1 MLLSGKTALV
11 LDGAD
16 GIGAAIVE
24 SLRAEGAS
32 VVVATLTSA
41 EVAPAFDQASASL
54 GGVDIL
60 VNAISDWDVE
70 APQAWSADRWRELS
84 ERNGA
89 VAVNAAQVALAG
101 LRRPGAVC
109 FISTTWAM
117 ATSPEMGL
125 VGASKAAVGPIA
137 KALALAGAAEGLRA
151 NVVVMGLIDTPVL
164 RSVVEQRGEIAV
176 RQAGAS
182 LFDETAQR
190 VPMRR
195 AGTAQE
201 VAKAVAFLCS
211 DHARMINGASVLVD
225 GGLLYA

>member
-11 LDGAD
+11 LDGED
-16 GIGAAIVE
+16 GIGAAITDL
-24 SLRAEGAS
+24 LRAEGAAVFS
-32 VVVATLTSA
+32 TTLEDA
-41 EVAPAFDQASASL
+41 GVAPAFDQARAAL
-54 GGVDIL
+54 GGVEML
-60 VNAISDWDVE
+60 VNAISDWGVDR
-70 APQAWSADRWRELS
+70 PQAWTADRWHELS

-89 VAVNAAQVALAG
+89 TAVNAAQVALAG

-109 FISTTWAM
+109 FISTVWSL

-125 VGASKAAVGPIA
+125 AGASKAAVGPIT
-137 KALALAGAAEGLRA
+137 KALALAGAADGLRA
-151 NVVVMGLIDTPVL
+151 NAVLMGLIDTPVL
-164 RSVVEQRGEIAV
+164 REVTGRRGQMGTA
-176 RQAGAS
+176 QAETS
-182 LFDETAQR
+182 LFDETARR

-195 AGTAQE
+195 AGTAVE

>member
-1 MLLSGKTALV
+1 MLLSGKNALV
-11 LDGAD
+11 LDADD
-16 GIGAAIVE
+16 GIGTAITA
-24 SLRAEGAS
+24 LFRAEGAAVVS
-32 VVVATLTSA
+32 VAISGD
-41 EVAPAFDQASASL
+41 EVAPAFDQAHASL

-60 VNAISDWDVE
+60 VNAISDWGVGG
-70 APQAWSADRWRELS
+70 PQGWSADRWRELS

-125 VGASKAAVGPIA
+125 VGASKAAVGPIT

-151 NVVVMGLIDTPVL
+151 NAVVMGLIDTPML
-164 RSVVEQRGEIAV
+164 REVVGRRGQLAA
-176 RQAGAS
+176 RPAGAS

-211 DHARMINGASVLVD
+211 GRARMINGASVLVD